1 MKLQFNGRFL
11 SQVITNNNG
20 QGKWGEISLYKT
32 NDDLYIAQ
40 YMIGTSIKGYKDEVF
55 CCICKKAKDIKNFFD
70 EFNINNELT
79 DELYKTAGLTF
90 GEEIEF
96 T

>member
-1 MKLQFNGRFL
+1 M
-11 SQVITNNNG
+11 V
-20 QGKWGEISLYKT
+20 
-32 NDDLYIAQ
+32 
-40 YMIGTSIKGYKDEVF
+40 GTSIKGYKDEVF